1 MWTGATR
8 DTRPTGDIRSAAGL
22 YVAGLQ
28 LLALQSGEQR
38 WRYREAERP
47 GGAPASDVQGHF
59 LTHATQYYA
68 ERETAASHN
77 LKEKAVQK
85 SRHLH
90 KGRGSERL
98 VPCYD

>member
-1 MWTGATR
+1 LSSGTA
-8 DTRPTGDIRSAAGL
+8 
-22 YVAGLQ
+22 YVAQ
-28 LLALQSGEQR
+28 
-38 WRYREAERP
+38 RYREAERP

-85 SRHLH
+85 SSAQRQ
-90 KGRGSERL
+90 EF
-98 VPCYD
+98 